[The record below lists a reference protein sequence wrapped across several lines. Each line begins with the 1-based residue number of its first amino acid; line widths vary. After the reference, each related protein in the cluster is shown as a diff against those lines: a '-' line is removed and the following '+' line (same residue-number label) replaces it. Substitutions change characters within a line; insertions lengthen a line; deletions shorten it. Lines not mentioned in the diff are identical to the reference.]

1 MIDYEIFLELTRDV
15 PMGLDRATKKEQVDK
30 TMRDIIYQRDGF
42 VCAMCSSEY
51 NQYATDHRSEN
62 HQEGVH
68 IHHIIPNGSAT
79 PCNLVT
85 LCEECHDLVHVML
98 YVDGKWITLPNN
110 TIKMRSKARRKRGAV
125 AKERYRT
132 GEKAFTRTEIDKLLA
147 SCATIEDELLLK
159 LGVSLGLR
167 REDIIN
173 IKVIDVDLNNST
185 ISHYERKKSR
195 LRVVPIGDNTK
206 QLIIKYLHTIPK
218 NQKQLFKFS
227 GSTAYRKLQKLCD
240 LANIPRRPFHALR
253 ATCVKFCQNA
263 GWTPEQVSELTGD
276 TIRVIQEH
284 YATPSRAEM
293 SEVMKEKEVI

>member
-1 MIDYEIFLELTRDV
+1 MIDYEILLELTRDV

-79 PCNLVT
+79 PGNLVT

-167 REDIIN
+167 REDIGN
-173 IKVIDVDLNNST
+173 
-185 ISHYERKKSR
+185 
-195 LRVVPIGDNTK
+195 NTK

-293 SEVMKEKEVI
+293 SEVMREKEVI